1 MGEYQGLWNLYH
13 LCLLHVEKT
22 QISRVIILFIRFAPE
37 KQTVGANAQEKQLQV
52 KQSWGLRRVYEV
64 GRPQWP
70 INWLCLPRVGRLPW
84 LRASPADKVRPS
96 AGGLG
101 PNLPR
106 FPIYT
111 HSHRSPGFKRKYW
124 NIKET
129 KIDKEVET
137 RFDQFAV
144 FVQTTDGH
152 QPKVIPNYIL
162 FFLKQNTNVFSS
174 ALSCLL
180 WLLNVKEGLWLLK
193 GWMTAGWSQDN

>member
-1 MGEYQGLWNLYH
+1 MASLRLLTRSCPALYLSVCLFQLPSAYPPLRGTWKVRPFTQGFVHNSTPFFSVELYFWISGA
-13 LCLLHVEKT
+13 LKSISSVLSSCWKT
-22 QISRVIILFIRFAPE
+22 QISRVKILFIRFAPE

-52 KQSWGLRRVYEV
+52 KQSWGLRRVYAV

-129 KIDKEVET
+129 KKH
-137 RFDQFAV
+137 R
-144 FVQTTDGH
+144 
-152 QPKVIPNYIL
+152 
-162 FFLKQNTNVFSS
+162 
-174 ALSCLL
+174 
-180 WLLNVKEGLWLLK
+180 
-193 GWMTAGWSQDN
+193 

>member
-1 MGEYQGLWNLYH
+1 MKGEATHTRFCTQFNSILWRTPIFLNIRGSEIY
-13 LCLLHVEKT
+13 
-22 QISRVIILFIRFAPE
+22 IICAIFMLKNPNFSGKNPVYKICPR
-37 KQTVGANAQEKQLQV
+37 KQTAGANAQEKQLQV
-52 KQSWGLRRVYEV
+52 KQSWGLRRVYAV

-101 PNLPR
+101 PSLPR

-129 KIDKEVET
+129 KKH
-137 RFDQFAV
+137 R
-144 FVQTTDGH
+144 
-152 QPKVIPNYIL
+152 
-162 FFLKQNTNVFSS
+162 
-174 ALSCLL
+174 
-180 WLLNVKEGLWLLK
+180 
-193 GWMTAGWSQDN
+193 